1 MNESTN
7 FGRLLSRR
15 LLSLCGKRRS
25 VLAQAAVLRAR
36 AALCL
41 VVVIGLVMGIGLSS
55 ARSAQAQGITGSIK
69 GTVTDTTGAVIGG
82 ATVTIKNLDTNATQD
97 VTSSEIGSYTVPQL
111 APGHYSVKAVKTG
124 FKAFEDDGITLQI
137 DQVALI
143 NPSLLVGSEDTT
155 VEVTLL
161 PPAIQTEDSSIGEV
175 IDKAAIQQAP
185 LNGRL
190 SLVGLIALAPGV
202 QGTGLQDQVATRGL
216 SLAVGTGGRSST
228 YGGFGNT
235 LDGVSNTE
243 ITIQRSEP
251 EIPSLDAIAEF
262 KVLTN
267 GAPAEFNQPAQAVVV
282 SASGSNKLHGEL
294 LEFNRSKGTGAK
306 NYFGAGSPR
315 PPYERNE
322 YGGNLSG
329 PIVIPHLFNG
339 QNKAFFFAAFEG
351 LKLTQGNSYN
361 TEQPTQQMRNGD
373 FSQLLD
379 SGITPNADGA
389 IGCSNGGTCVFDPAT
404 GKQFPGNIIP
414 SQRVN
419 TVDQQLLNLLFPK
432 PTQAGLG
439 VNTFEQFSLTRNV
452 TRFSLHLDYNLDAKD
467 QLRFTYLRA
476 FYGPNPAYYADSLQ
490 GGNLKDGEHNTNF
503 IVGWNHIFSPSLV
516 MDTYGSFFHLPV
528 YRTPHNVNTDFSAIV
543 PELGPELIEGAPS
556 INFTQGD
563 IQGTG
568 EGGSKDLE
576 QDAQL
581 HVSIT
586 KVLPKHTV
594 KAGFSYLYGNHWND
608 SANEGSAPARGQYDF
623 SGRYTSDPNG
633 SAPAG
638 ELSGS
643 DFADFFLGYPI
654 DTING
659 DPNNY
664 ITRDVSSQY
673 GLYIQDDWKPL
684 PHLTINAGLRYELQ
698 WFNPGPY
705 GLNSLYVPS
714 LGKVVVFGKA
724 YPSATIP
731 GLFNLL
737 QSNNQIEL
745 SSAAGLPSNPADF
758 VGRNKKN
765 FAPRLGFAYEIFPAT
780 VVRGAFGIYYNLV
793 PSLYA
798 SEPYFANLPFQGV
811 QTYLNS
817 GASGATPSFSMY
829 NPFSTTGSLG
839 SNPSVNADS
848 PTVTPYT
855 EEYNLAVEHQFA
867 RSLSLRIGYVGQHNV
882 KQTNPNDAGQ
892 NTGTGGTQPDLNLA
906 NPAVV
911 GVSTQATA
919 LVQPFSHIYLNNAPI
934 FHTDMN
940 SLQVGV
946 HKQAGHGLAFGAEYQ
961 WIRVIGTES
970 IENPT
975 GATPDDSR
983 GPISGLAPQ
992 ALALNYS
999 YELPIGTRKLLFSN
1013 AGRLANDLVGGW
1025 QISGISSFRAGQP
1038 FSINCDPGSLQG
1050 EVCGRANVVTGVAFY
1065 PSKKTNAE
1073 WFNPAAFVAP
1083 SNYVSNGVT
1092 YDPYG
1097 TSGYDM
1103 LRGPRFQDW
1112 DMSLQK
1118 TVSLGERCHL
1128 LLRADSFNVFNHPS
1142 FGGPNNDIS
1151 NTATAGS
1158 ITSTASNYEPRT
1170 VEFGMKLSF

>member
-1 MNESTN
+1 M
-7 FGRLLSRR
+7 
-15 LLSLCGKRRS
+15 
-25 VLAQAAVLRAR
+25 
-36 AALCL
+36 
-41 VVVIGLVMGIGLSS
+41 GLGS
-55 ARSAQAQGITGSIK
+55 ARFAGAQGITGSIK
-69 GTVTDTTGAVIGG
+69 GTVTDTTGAAVNG
-82 ATVTIKNLDTNATQD
+82 ATVTIRNLDTNATHV
-97 VTSSEIGSYTVPQL
+97 VTTSEIGSYDAPQL
-111 APGHYSVKAVKTG
+111 TPGHYSVKAAKTG
-124 FKAFEDDGITLQI
+124 FKAFEDDSVTLQI

-143 NPSLLVGSEDTT
+143 NPSLTVGSENTT
-155 VEVTLL
+155 VEVTTLA
-161 PPAIQTEDSSIGEV
+161 PAIQTDDSSIGEV
-175 IDKAAIQQAP
+175 IDSAAIQQAP

-216 SLAVGTGGRSST
+216 SVAIGTGGRSSS

-282 SASGSNKLHGEL
+282 SASGTNKLHGEV

-329 PIVIPHLFNG
+329 PIVIPHLYDG
-339 QNKAFFFAAFEG
+339 RNKAFFFAAYEG

-361 TEQPTQQMRNGD
+361 TEQPTIKMRNGD
-373 FSQLLD
+373 FSELLD
-379 SGITPNADGA
+379 SGTTPNADGA
-389 IGCSNGGTCVFDPAT
+389 IGCSNGGTCVFDTAT
-404 GKQFPGNIIP
+404 GKQFAGNIIP
-414 SQRVN
+414 TSRVN
-419 TVDQQLLNLLFPK
+419 TVDQQLVNLLFPK

-439 VNTFEQFSLTRNV
+439 VNTFEQFSLTQNV

-490 GGNLKDGEHNTNF
+490 GGNLQDGEHNTNF
-503 IVGWNHIFSPSLV
+503 IVGWNHIFSQTLV
-516 MDTYGSFFHLPV
+516 MDASGSFFHLPV
-528 YRTPHNVNTDFSAIV
+528 YRTPHNVNTDFSAII

-556 INFTQGD
+556 INFQGNSG

-576 QDAQL
+576 QDAQF

-586 KVLPKHTV
+586 KVFPKHTV

-633 SAPAG
+633 GAPKS
-638 ELSGS
+638 EMSGY
-643 DFADFFLGYPI
+643 DFADFFLGYPV
-654 DTING
+654 DTVNG

-664 ITRDVSSQY
+664 ITRDISSQY

-714 LGKVVVFGKA
+714 AGKVVVFGNA

-737 QSNNQIEL
+737 QANNQIEL
-745 SSAAGLPSNPADF
+745 SSTAGLPSSPADYI
-758 VGRNKKN
+758 GRNKKN
-765 FAPRLGFAYEIFPAT
+765 FAPRLGFAYEAMPGT

-798 SEPYFANLPFQGV
+798 SEPFFANLPFQGV

-829 NPFSTTGSLG
+829 DPFSTTGSLA

-867 RSLSLRIGYVGQHNV
+867 GSLTLRVGYVGQHNV

-892 NTGTGGTQPDLNLA
+892 NTGSGGTQPDLNLA

-919 LVQPFSHIYLNNAPI
+919 LVQTFSHIYLNNDPI
-934 FHTDMN
+934 FHTAMN
-940 SLQVGV
+940 SLQIGV
-946 HKQAGHGLAFGAEYQ
+946 HKQASHGLAFGAEYQ
-961 WIRVIGTES
+961 WIRVLGTES
-970 IENPT
+970 IENPS
-975 GATPDDSR
+975 GATPGDSY
-983 GPISGLAPQ
+983 GPIGGIAPQ

-999 YELPIGTRKLLFSN
+999 YALPVGAGKLLFSS
-1013 AGRLANDLVGGW
+1013 AGRVANEIVGGW
-1025 QISGISSFRAGQP
+1025 QISGISTFKTGQP
-1038 FSINCDPGSLQG
+1038 FSVNCDPGSLQG
-1050 EVCGRANVVTGVAFY
+1050 EVCGRANVVPGVALY
-1065 PSKKTNAE
+1065 PAKKTNAQ

-1103 LRGPRFQDW
+1103 LRGPRSQDW

-1118 TVSLGERCHL
+1118 TFLIGERYRFL
-1128 LLRADSFNVFNHPS
+1128 FRADSFNVFNHPS
-1142 FGGPNNDIS
+1142 FGTPNNDIS
-1151 NTATAGS
+1151 NPTTAGT